1 MILGTFCNT
10 ADCIFI
16 IILGCHG
23 KMRADKNKKKT
34 TTTSFEANS
43 GTLTFVRMLIFISFQ
58 KMNLIYCR
66 VIGWLK
72 CIYCKALS
80 VNTVL

>member
-23 KMRADKNKKKT
+23 KMRADKNKKKQQQP
-34 TTTSFEANS
+34 ALK
-43 GTLTFVRMLIFISFQ
+43 LTQVR
-58 KMNLIYCR
+58 
-66 VIGWLK
+66 
-72 CIYCKALS
+72 
-80 VNTVL
+80 